1 MVDLAVESIIKR
13 RKEMGL
19 SQAKL
24 AEQCG
29 VPQSTIGRIESK
41 VFTPNMQTLE
51 KIFQVLG
58 MEFICRE
65 KDNRP
70 SYIRKWDNV
79 GFTCYWRDEPV
90 SEVHVEGM
98 KVYIKRFVKDHPVK
112 QIFPVEEMDVFKLTE
127 ILKTRCWEDNRAG
140 LDDLL
145 KKIGV
150 QVYDPLAIVQ
160 KTHGVSYNDFLW
172 IQFRGEHLRWKDV
185 APRRFRYV
193 ET

>member
-1 MVDLAVESIIKR
+1 MIGLTVESIVKR
-13 RKEMGL
+13 RKELGL

-24 AEQCG
+24 AQACG

-41 VFTPNMQTLE
+41 TFVPSMQTLE
-51 KIFQVLG
+51 KICQVLD
-58 MEFICRE
+58 MEFVCKE

-70 SYIRKWDNV
+70 PYMRKWDNV
-79 GFTCYWRDEPV
+79 GFTCYWKDEPV
-90 SEVHVEGM
+90 SEVHVENM
-98 KVYIKRFVKDHPVK
+98 RVYVKRFVKNHPIK

-127 ILKTRCWEDNRAG
+127 ILKMRCWEDNRAE
-140 LDDLL
+140 LDALL

-150 QVYDPLAIVQ
+150 AFYDPLEIVR

-185 APRRFRYV
+185 APRRFRNV
-193 ET
+193 

>member
-1 MVDLAVESIIKR
+1 MIGLTVESIVKR
-13 RKEMGL
+13 RKELGL

-24 AEQCG
+24 AQACG

-41 VFTPNMQTLE
+41 AFVPSMQTLG
-51 KIFQVLG
+51 KICQVLN
-58 MEFICRE
+58 MEFVCKE

-70 SYIRKWDNV
+70 LYMRKWDNV
-79 GFTCYWRDEPV
+79 GFTCYWKDEPV
-90 SEVHVEGM
+90 SEVHVENM
-98 KVYIKRFVKDHPVK
+98 RVYVKRFVKNHPIK

-127 ILKTRCWEDNRAG
+127 ILKMRCWEDNRAE
-140 LDDLL
+140 LDALL

-150 QVYDPLAIVQ
+150 AFYDPLEIVR

-185 APRRFRYV
+185 APRRFRNV
-193 ET
+193 